1 MHLQLVHKHYLPQEQ
16 VIFMIRRTKMPIF
29 SIINTCLN
37 NSIVSHVQK
46 YDFFNLTCKQLC
58 RSFEAQD
65 GVTHMYLKD

>member
-65 GVTHMYLKD
+65 GATQCI